1 MRTAAAKARCSV
13 PFILAA
19 LAALSCVFLV
29 HAAAAA
35 AAAAVTTTTTSVVGY
50 RRALLPREAAAVVM
64 PTTSTAEDAAVV
76 GMAGVEGELP
86 VVADEAAAAAAR
98 RMDMQTTQD
107 YPSSGANSRHDP
119 RNPH

>member
-29 HAAAAA
+29 HAAAA

>member
-29 HAAAAA
+29 H
-35 AAAAVTTTTTSVVGY
+35 AAAVTTTTTSVVGY

>member
-1 MRTAAAKARCSV
+1 MRTAAAAKAWCSV

-29 HAAAAA
+29 HAA

-50 RRALLPREAAAVVM
+50 RRALLPREAAVTMM
-64 PTTSTAEDAAVV
+64 PTTTAPEEEAAVGV
-76 GMAGVEGELP
+76 AGVEGEMP
-86 VVADEAAAAAAR
+86 VVADEAATR

-107 YPSSGANSRHDP
+107 YPGSGANSRHDP